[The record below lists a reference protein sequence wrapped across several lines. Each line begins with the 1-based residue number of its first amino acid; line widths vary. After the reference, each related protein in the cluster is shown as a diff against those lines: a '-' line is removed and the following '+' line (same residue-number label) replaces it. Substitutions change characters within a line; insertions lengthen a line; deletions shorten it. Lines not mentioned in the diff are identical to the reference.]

1 MTPQQRAAA
10 ADRRRVTQRR
20 QDIGLLLSDLRAR
33 DLDVVFEFGETPVL
47 SDGHLTPP
55 ESLAIQHRE
64 LWLRVQELLGPAL
77 NCRSDAANSPDPGP
91 KPPLAA
97 AVAASAG
104 DKQPSKR
111 RKPPKARFCRPSR
124 TKRLH

>member
-20 QDIGLLLSDLRAR
+20 QNIDLLLSDLRAR

-47 SDGHLTPP
+47 SDGKLTPP
-55 ESLAIQHRE
+55 ESLAIQYRE
-64 LWLRVQELLGPAL
+64 LAQRVQELLGPGS
-77 NCRSDAANSPDPGP
+77 NCRSGAANSPDPGP